1 VPACGQLVWH
11 SFHVTAR
18 SGQHAGAEWFTS
30 PQQVNQR
37 RYEALRAYFTEGL
50 TYEQAGARFGYTRW
64 AMINLVRD
72 YRAGKVELF
81 APPRKPGP
89 PPGAAPARER
99 ARGRVIGLR
108 RQGLSSYEISARL
121 AAEGTP
127 LNRTSVAEILTEEGF
142 GRLLR
147 RPQPE
152 ASISPATPGRDT
164 DLPAAKVLDFSAWPQ
179 RLDTTRAGLLLA
191 VPDLAALDLPAL
203 AAKAGY
209 PGTRVIPAI
218 SWLLSLLALK
228 LTRTRRVSHVD
239 DLLSDPA
246 AALLSGL
253 AVLPKKSALTAY
265 SYRLSHGHQQKFL
278 AALDKQMIGAGL
290 ATAEEAVF
298 DLDFHAVMHWGHDPA
313 LEKHYVPTRS
323 QRARSV
329 LTFFAQDTGTHN
341 LVYANADISKAS
353 QAREAIAFCDHWKQ
367 VSGSDPKMLIMDQK
381 VTTQEVLGEL
391 DARGVKFATL
401 RMRSASLVKYIN
413 GLAGKDF
420 TTITLD
426 RPGPHN
432 KPRVHEDPAVT
443 LTSYPGTV
451 RQLAVT
457 GLGREQPTVI
467 ITNDNQIKTRALVQQ
482 YARRMTIEQ
491 RLAEI
496 IRAFCADA
504 LSSTVNLNVD
514 LDVVLAVLAQALT
527 AALRARLPGYAT
539 VTPDTIQRRFLE
551 TPGQIITTPGAVT
564 VRLERRAFSPVLR
577 SADLP
582 PATPVPWWQGRP
594 IRYEFA

>member
-1 VPACGQLVWH
+1 
-11 SFHVTAR
+11 
-18 SGQHAGAEWFTS
+18 
-30 PQQVNQR
+30 VNQR
-37 RYEALRAYFTEGL
+37 RYEALRAYVTEGL

-72 YRAGKVELF
+72 WRAGKLELF

-89 PPGAAPARER
+89 PPGTAPARER
-99 ARGRVIGLR
+99 ARGRVIELR

-121 AAEGTP
+121 SAEGTP
-127 LNRTSVAEILTEEGF
+127 LNRTSVAEILAEEGF

-147 RPQPE
+147 RPEPE
-152 ASISPATPGRDT
+152 ASISPATAGRDT
-164 DLPAAKVLDFSAWPQ
+164 NLPAAKVLDFAAWPQ

-191 VPDLAALDLPAL
+191 VPDLVSLDLPAL
-203 AAKAGY
+203 IKAAGY
-209 PGTRVIPAI
+209 PGTRVIPAVN
-218 SWLLSLLALK
+218 WLLSLLALK

-239 DLLSDPA
+239 DLLTDPA
-246 AALLSGL
+246 AALFAGL
-253 AVLPKKSALTAY
+253 AVLPKKSALTSY
-265 SYRLSHGHQQKFL
+265 SYRLSHSHQQKFL
-278 AALDKQMIGAGL
+278 AALDKQMIGSGL
-290 ATAEEAVF
+290 ATAAEAIF
-298 DLDFHAVMHWGHDPA
+298 DLDFHAVMHWGRDPV

-341 LVYANADISKAS
+341 LVYANADISKAT
-353 QAREAIAFCDHWKQ
+353 QAREALAFCDHWKA

-381 VTTQEVLGEL
+381 VATQDVLGEL
-391 DARGVKFATL
+391 DERGVKFATL
-401 RMRSASLVKYIN
+401 RMRSASLMKHIN
-413 GLAGKDF
+413 GLGSKDY

-432 KPRVHEDPAVT
+432 HPRVHEDPAAT
-443 LTSYPGTV
+443 LTSYPRTV
-451 RQLAVT
+451 RQLVVT
-457 GLGREQPTVI
+457 GLGRDQPTVI
-467 ITNDNQIKTRALVQQ
+467 ITNDNDLSTRAIITQ

-496 IRAFCADA
+496 IRAFCTDA

-514 LDVVLAVLAQALT
+514 LDVMLAVLAQALT
-527 AALRARLPGYAT
+527 AALRSRLPGYAT

-551 TPGQIITTPGAVT
+551 TPGQIITGDDAVT
-564 VRLERRAFSPVLR
+564 IRLERRAFSPVLR

-582 PATPVPWWQGRP
+582 PATPVPWWQGRA